1 MIFKNLL
8 FVMKSLC
15 RQMHFEIVLIN
26 IGIAFK
32 VMIGFL
38 KILII
43 KDLHLIVLLEFPAGE
58 FVVSKRVGGGLETS
72 VAETLPSLPHD
83 DGAGVVSG
91 EEEVTLDI
99 KADTVDVRT
108 VTCQLLN
115 IDH

>member
-1 MIFKNLL
+1 
-8 FVMKSLC
+8 MKSLC

-26 IGIAFK
+26 IVIAFK

-38 KILII
+38 KILIF

-58 FVVSKRVGGGLETS
+58 FVVSKRVGGGLEAS
-72 VAETLPSLPHD
+72 VGETLPSLPHH
-83 DGAGVVSG
+83 DGPGVVSG